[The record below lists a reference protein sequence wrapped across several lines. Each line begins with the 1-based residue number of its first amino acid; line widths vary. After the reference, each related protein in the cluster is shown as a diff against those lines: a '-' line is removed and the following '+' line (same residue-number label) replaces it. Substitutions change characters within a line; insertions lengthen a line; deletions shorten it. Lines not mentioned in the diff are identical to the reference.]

1 MKNKKKIITAIASLA
16 LVGAISIGATLAYLS
31 AQTQTMTNTFTAP
44 GTNLSIELREPAWDG
59 YNFGEKNGNADP
71 DGSSAKAGLTEEQIA
86 ALGITEAANFAP
98 GSVAAKNPM
107 VKNTST
113 QDVWIAVV
121 VDKTNLPSYVDI
133 AWNNTNW
140 TIADTTGDK
149 VIAYYNTTRTADQ
162 ATEAVFTQ
170 VSIANTVSAVTAS
183 SFDIDVQAYAIQAAN
198 VDDLAAAQAA
208 FAQQFPDVF

>member
-1 MKNKKKIITAIASLA
+1 MKNKKKIVTAIASLA

-31 AQTQTMTNTFTAP
+31 AQTQTMKNTFTAP

-59 YNFGEKNGNADP
+59 YNFGEGTNP
-71 DGSSAKAGLTEEQIA
+71 DGTTANPSYAGDET
-86 ALGITEAANFAP
+86 LGITEAANFAP
-98 GSVAAKNPM
+98 GSVVAKNPM

-121 VDKTNLPSYVDI
+121 VDKTDLPDYVDI

-149 VIAYYNTTRTADQ
+149 VIAYYNTTKAANE

-170 VSIANTVSAVTAS
+170 VSIANTVSSITAS
-183 SFDIDVQAYAIQAAN
+183 SFDISVKAYAIQAAN
-198 VDDLAAAQAA
+198 VNDLTAAQTA
-208 FAQQFPDVF
+208 FAQQFPKVF